1 MMPSSRPLRIGIG
14 GVHIEA
20 SVFSPHRTDFDDFRV
35 LRGQAL
41 LDRYEWAVNGPP
53 WAEGV
58 EWVPLLHASALP
70 GGQVV
75 PACYSALKHELVER
89 AAGAGELDGMLLDI
103 HGAMSVEGL
112 RDSEADLTA
121 GLRGVLGDDV
131 VFSAAMDLHG
141 NVSQELFGL
150 LDLMTCYRTAPH
162 VDTWETRERAA
173 RNLVSC
179 LRGTGRP
186 SKAWVPVPVLM
197 PGEKTSTR
205 VEPAKSLYGR
215 LPLVESAPG
224 VLDAAIWVGYAWGD
238 EPRCQAAVVVTGE
251 SEELVA
257 GHAVELARSYWEARD
272 QFEFVAPAADFASC
286 LTRAVQST
294 KRPFFISDSGDNP
307 TAGGAGDAVF
317 ALGHLLVEPDV
328 TAGKCHVAYASIA
341 DPEAVSAAFASGE
354 GNYAQLI
361 VGGKMDSGAAAP
373 VTLSGTVRR
382 LSAGNEVGGDIAV
395 VSTGGLDVVLTS
407 RRKPFHL
414 VSDFSRLG
422 LDLAKTDVVVV
433 KIGYL
438 EPELYDMAA
447 DWLLALTPGGVDQ
460 DLLRLGHRHLERPV
474 YPLDPQMAAPSLRA
488 LVG

>member
-1 MMPSSRPLRIGIG
+1 M
-14 GVHIEA
+14 HIEA
-20 SVFSPHRTDFDDFRV
+20 SVFSPHRSGLDDFRV

-41 LDRYEWAVNGPP
+41 LQRYEWAVNGPS
-53 WAEGV
+53 WAERV

-75 PACYSALKHELVER
+75 PACYAALKQELVER
-89 AAGAGELDGMLLDI
+89 AAAAGELDGMLLDI

-112 RDSEADLTA
+112 QDSEPDLTV

-131 VFSAAMDLHG
+131 LFSAAMDLHG
-141 NVSQELFGL
+141 NVSRELFGL

-173 RNLVSC
+173 RNLVGC
-179 LRGTGRP
+179 LRGAGRP

-238 EPRCQAAVVVTGE
+238 EPRCKAAVVVTGE
-251 SEELVA
+251 SGEVVA
-257 GHAVELARSYWEARD
+257 EHALELARSYWEARD
-272 QFEFVAPAADFASC
+272 HFEFVAPAADFSSC
-286 LTRAVQST
+286 LARAVQST

-307 TAGGAGDAVF
+307 TAGGAGDAAF
-317 ALGHLLVEPDV
+317 ALGHLLVEPDIA
-328 TAGKCHVAYASIA
+328 AGKCHAAYASIA

-354 GNYAQLI
+354 GNRVRLT
-361 VGGKMDSGAAAP
+361 VGGKIDSGAAAP
-373 VTLSGTVRR
+373 VTFSGTVRR

-438 EPELYDMAA
+438 EPELYEAAA

-460 DLLRLGHRHLERPV
+460 DLLRLGHRHLERPI
-474 YPLDPQMAAPSLRA
+474 YPLDPAMATPSLRA